1 MFCSKCG
8 NKNEDGALFCRN
20 CGSAI
25 ETVQANVQSMAQPQT
40 QSQYQPNQNYQPM
53 PPTTPNANKNKNKYI
68 GIVVVALA
76 AILLIFFVASIL
88 GGYSNRTPEKAT
100 KSVFK
105 AISDQNYDEFVTLV
119 SGGDV
124 DDLIDEFTGASYE
137 NALDAKKEFKK
148 MIKNQL
154 EEIDEELEDEF
165 GKNWHNK
172 IKIIDVEE
180 EIGRAH
186 V

>member
-137 NALDAKKEFKK
+137 NAL
-148 MIKNQL
+148 
-154 EEIDEELEDEF
+154 
-165 GKNWHNK
+165 
-172 IKIIDVEE
+172 